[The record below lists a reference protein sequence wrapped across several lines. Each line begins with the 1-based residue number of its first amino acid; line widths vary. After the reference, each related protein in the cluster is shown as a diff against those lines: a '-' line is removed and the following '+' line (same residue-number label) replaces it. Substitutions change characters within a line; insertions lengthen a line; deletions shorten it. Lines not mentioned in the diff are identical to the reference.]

1 MVLKMGPLDRE
12 SSTLTTRPLHLGL
25 FQNSQQT
32 TDSFLFNTNTLNIK
46 HILKGLLLLAN
57 FAIANL
63 EQVIVQD

>member
-12 SSTLTTRPLHLGL
+12 SIALTTRPLHLSL
-25 FQNSQQT
+25 FQNSYQT
-32 TDSFLFNTNTLNIK
+32 SDSFLFNTNTLNIK